1 MPILTHILHKYYR
14 IITVIFL
21 IDILIAISIFS
32 RYNQPMQKILS
43 SLSIQKF
50 DFLAA
55 FYITCVMISEL
66 MGAKT
71 FPITSIGSFH
81 LNATVVIFIL
91 PFIYAANDIIVEV
104 YGKERAQSI
113 VRSSLFMIF
122 FLLLFSLL
130 ATHLP
135 SSKRFIHTEPAYD
148 TIFGISARF
157 SAASLIAFAISEF
170 SDVFIFAKM
179 RQKLGKKNLWLRTN
193 VSNFVSEFLD
203 TAIFMTLAFYTL
215 DQSIINNFS
224 FIAGLA
230 IPYWLLRCLMS
241 IIETPLVYLGVKW
254 LKNEK

>member
-1 MPILTHILHKYYR
+1 MSTFVLA
-14 IITVIFL
+14 ITK
-21 IDILIAISIFS
+21 AT
-32 RYNQPMQKILS
+32 RYNQAMSKITS
-43 SLSIQKF
+43 SLNIQKF

-55 FYITCVMISEL
+55 FYVTCVMISEL

-71 FPITSIGSFH
+71 FPITSFGTFH

-135 SSKRFIHTEPAYD
+135 ASKRFLSNESSYE

-170 SDVFIFAKM
+170 SDVLIFARM
-179 RQKLGKKNLWLRTN
+179 RQKLGTKNLWLRTN

-203 TAIFMTLAFYTL
+203 TAIFMTLAFYAF
-215 DQSIINNFS
+215 DQSVINNFS
-224 FIAGLA
+224 FIAGIAL
-230 IPYWLLRCLMS
+230 PYWLLRCFMS

-254 LKNEK
+254 LRN